1 MKRFEVWSAWEDG
14 TEHFVGAYEREKDA
28 VGAVLTY
35 RAVNRHEV
43 SKGFQR
49 KAYWVEYLD

>member
-14 TEHFVGAYEREKDA
+14 TEHFIEAFEREKDA
-28 VGAVLTY
+28 ISAMLTY
-35 RAVNRHEV
+35 RSVNRFEV

-49 KAYWVEYLD
+49 KAYWVDYLD